1 MRNHNRQT
9 FLQLLVLV
17 GIVLAFSSPSTAE
30 DWPAWRGPRGDGT
43 IHDQVPTKWNGIT
56 GENVQWKSAIPG
68 NGHSSPIVWKD
79 SILVTACLDGSAQR
93 QLIRLDRKDGHI
105 VWQNTVIESRLEAK
119 HALNS
124 FASGTPATDGE
135 YIYVSFLE
143 VGDEQVLA
151 PNVGSERWIYPGK
164 MVVAAYDFDGNQIW
178 IKRVGPFVSAHG
190 FCSNPVLYKDLV
202 ILNGDHDGDSY
213 LIALDRRDG
222 STVWQQPRRHR
233 TRSYCTPIIRTI
245 EGQDQ
250 LVLSGSLCLAAFDP
264 SNGLPLWNVE
274 GPTEQFV
281 ASMVDDGK
289 DFFVVGG
296 FPTYHVMAVNPK
308 GRGDV
313 TDTHIRWHET
323 NVRCYVPSPV
333 VVKNFLVVADDR
345 GTANCFDTQSGE
357 RYWQSRMGRHY
368 SGSLVCN
375 STLAFLTDDDGVTK
389 VIRVAKEAEVVQE
402 NELGERIFSSPAA
415 SDGQLFLRGEK
426 HLYCIG
432 SMTVETKQ

>member
-1 MRNHNRQT
+1 MKTHEHRFSLMNI
-9 FLQLLVLV
+9 LQAGVLM
-17 GIVLAFSSPSTAE
+17 IFSSTATAE
-30 DWPAWRGPRGDGT
+30 NWPNWRGPRGDGT
-43 IHDQVPTKWNGIT
+43 INDPVPTKWNGIT
-56 GENVQWKSAIPG
+56 GENIQWKSAIPG
-68 NGHSSPIVWKD
+68 SGHSSPIVWND
-79 SILVTACLDGSAQR
+79 SIFVTACLDESAER
-93 QLIRLDRKDGHI
+93 QLIRIDRNNGRI
-105 VWQNTVIESRLEAK
+105 LWQKTVLESRLESK

-135 YIYVSFLE
+135 RIYVSFLE
-143 VGDEQVLA
+143 VGEEQVLA

-164 MVVAAYDFDGNQIW
+164 MVVAAYDFNGKQLW

-190 FCSNPVLYKDLV
+190 FCSNPVIYHDMI

-213 LIALDRRDG
+213 LIALDRQTGD
-222 STVWQQPRRHR
+222 TIWQQPRRHR

-245 EGQDQ
+245 DGQDQ
-250 LVLSGSLCLAAFDP
+250 MVLSGSLCLASFDP
-264 SNGLPLWNVE
+264 SNGKPLWNVE

-281 ASMVDDGK
+281 ASMVYDGNS
-289 DFFVVGG
+289 FYAVGG
-296 FPTYHVMAVNPK
+296 FPTYHVMAVSPK

-313 TDTHIRWHET
+313 TETHIRWHET

-345 GTANCFDTQSGE
+345 GTANCFDTQTGE

-375 STLAFLTDDDGVTK
+375 HSLAFLTDDDGITK
-389 VIRVAKEAEVVQE
+389 VIRVDKETEIEQQ
-402 NELGERIFSSPAA
+402 NELGERVFASPAA

-426 HLYCIG
+426 HLFCIG
-432 SMTVETKQ
+432 STTKDPSK